1 MPSGIDNSGKYYYV
15 KSGLTLSDTHGG
27 HSEQHLREFE
37 EVCNLIVDEKFNQL
51 TSRLETQIQSIVEE
65 YGRQVW
71 SGAIQELVGALQ
83 TDISSQVNVGFDGL
97 REVFYGEKCQK
108 YISDSIMKTM
118 LNEINKIKFT
128 LK

>member
-1 MPSGIDNSGKYYYV
+1 MPSGIDNSGNYYYV

-37 EVCNLIVDEKFNQL
+37 EVCNQIVDEKLNQL
-51 TSRLETQIQSIVEE
+51 TSRLETQIPSIVEE

-71 SGAIQELVGALQ
+71 SGAIKELVGALQ
-83 TDISSQVNVGFDGL
+83 TDVSSQVNVGFEGL

-108 YISDSIMKTM
+108 YISDSITKAI
-118 LNEINKIKFT
+118 LNEINNIKIV
-128 LK
+128 L